1 MKKTKSLCIIDDDPI
16 YTFGLK
22 KIIEFGKFDVETIFY
37 ENGKEA
43 YENLSQVI
51 SDGESLPDL
60 ILLDINMP
68 IWNGWKFLDEFTKL
82 LSEPS
87 VVVYI
92 ISSSIDPKDREKAT
106 EYQIINSFIVKPVS
120 IDKIRE
126 ILQSN

>member
-1 MKKTKSLCIIDDDPI
+1 MKKSKSLCIIDDDPI

-92 ISSSIDPKDREKAT
+92 ISSSIDPKDKEKAT
-106 EYQIINSFIVKPVS
+106 QYQIINSFIVKPIS